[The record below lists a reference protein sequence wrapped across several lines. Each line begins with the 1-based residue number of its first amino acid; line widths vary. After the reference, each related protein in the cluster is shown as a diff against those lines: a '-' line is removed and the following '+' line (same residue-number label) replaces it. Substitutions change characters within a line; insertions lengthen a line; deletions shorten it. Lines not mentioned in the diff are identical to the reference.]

1 MVSNA
6 QNYHIQYP
14 GITNQHWHAGSGK
27 YAGGDHLM
35 TALHDGW
42 TLSECYSVNRTYA
55 GMRFISVYEFH
66 LKRDDEMMTMPVINN
81 PYIERFIQA
90 EDIKVLSKDDHRD
103 EEVA

>member
-35 TALHDGW
+35 TALHEGW
-42 TLSECYSVNRTYA
+42 TLDACYQVDRTYA
-55 GMRFISVYEFH
+55 GMRFVSVYEFR
-66 LKRDDEMMTMPVINN
+66 LRRDDETMTMPVINN
-81 PYIERFIQA
+81 PYIERFIQS
-90 EDIKVLSKDDHRD
+90 EEIKVQSPD
-103 EEVA
+103 ERGTEVA